1 VKYKLKKERKPKNI
15 PYFSIITVFVL
26 TFLIRLLFVL
36 TMRNNALSI
45 ISRYTIDSIHYHE
58 WALQIAQGNWL
69 GNEIFFLGPFYAYF
83 LGIIYA
89 IFNNSVLA
97 VQIIQSILAGLSC
110 VFLYL
115 ITRKISNHRN
125 GIIASIIYIFSG
137 ILMFYTG
144 ALLYVEV
151 NIFFSLSLAYLLLQ
165 IQDNFSVKRLILT
178 GIVFGLLIIIRPEF
192 ILLLLLLIPYFIV
205 KVKAKPVLQFL
216 LLLIFTLAIVS
227 IIPLRNYKVGKDFVP
242 FTAHSGVNFYY
253 GNNPQTDGTWRPTY
267 PLQQTPDI
275 TIEQLKYSSQRI
287 DGNLVKSSEASNYW
301 MKKGLDFIKENPVR
315 YIKLLGRK
323 LLLFI
328 NGYEIPSNFY
338 FYQTRDDSVILKIA
352 FISFALIL
360 PCAIL
365 GIALSFKKWKD
376 YYLIHAF
383 VFIYLVSSLVFYVLS
398 RLRAPVIPFLVIFAV
413 LFIKELWLRFK
424 DRKFKKVLVLIIL
437 AGLLYGTTQL
447 NLINKHEFDTQGY
460 IQKGNIY
467 QSIRNFPQSVDAY
480 NKALALESDNAVT
493 RYSLLQSFISMNRPQ
508 QAQAEL
514 QKILNLAVTNP
525 KNQIYAHLAQA
536 RFSIAQRDFIRAAQ
550 EFEQAVLINPHD
562 AETQYLLGA
571 VYITL
576 GRTNQ
581 ALKQIQKTLELN
593 PNHADAQRALQMLEP
608 NIQK

>member
-1 VKYKLKKERKPKNI
+1 M
-15 PYFSIITVFVL
+15 IT
-26 TFLIRLLFVL
+26 
-36 TMRNNALSI
+36 
-45 ISRYTIDSIHYHE
+45 RYTIDSIYYHE

-69 GNEIFFLGPFYAYF
+69 GNEVFFLGPFYAYF

-89 IFNNSVLA
+89 IFTNKILA
-97 VQIIQSILAGLSC
+97 VQIIQAILSGAGA

-115 ITRKISNHRN
+115 VTRKISNHRN
-125 GIIASIIYIFSG
+125 AVIAAIFYIFSG
-137 ILMFYTG
+137 ILIFYTG
-144 ALLYVEV
+144 TLLYVET
-151 NIFFSLSLAYLLLQ
+151 NIFFSLWLAYLLLQ
-165 IQDNFSVKRLILT
+165 IQDNFSVKRLVLT

-192 ILLLLLLIPYFIV
+192 IILLLLLIPYFIV
-205 KVKAKPVLQFL
+205 KVKAKPVLQYL

-287 DGNLVKSSEASNYW
+287 DGNLIKPSEASNYW
-301 MKKGLDFIKENPVR
+301 LKKGLAFIKENPVR
-315 YIKLLGRK
+315 YLKLLSRK

-328 NGYEIPSNFY
+328 NGYEIPSNYY
-338 FYQTRDDSVILKIA
+338 FYQTRDDALILKIA

-365 GIALSFKKWKD
+365 GIGLSLKKWKE
-376 YYLIHAF
+376 YYLIYAF
-383 VFIYLVSSLVFYVLS
+383 TFIYFISSLVFYVLS
-398 RLRAPVIPFLVIFAV
+398 RLRAPVIPFLIIFAV

-424 DRKFKKVLVLIIL
+424 DRKFRQVLMLIIL

-480 NKALALESDNAVT
+480 NKALVLEPNNVVT
-493 RYSLLQSFISMNRPQ
+493 RYSLLQTYISINRPQ

-550 EFEQAVLINPHD
+550 EFEQAVLLNPYD
-562 AETQYLLGA
+562 AEANYLLGA

-581 ALKQIQKTLELN
+581 ALKQIRRTLELD
-593 PNHADAQRALQMLEP
+593 PNHPDAQRAWQMLQT
-608 NIQK
+608 NK